1 MPRMRF
7 YGKRI
12 AKWLQ
17 SISNDTN
24 TTSKNKL
31 DMDYGKV
38 FKEIRQASNTS
49 RPQMANDL
57 GITASA
63 LWKIEH
69 GKASPKKETISRFCR
84 ISGIPIAYFY
94 IRCLEKEDFFI

>member
-1 MPRMRF
+1 MRF

-12 AKWLQ
+12 AKWRQ

-38 FKEIRQASNTS
+38 FKEIRKAINTS
-49 RPQMANDL
+49 RPQMAKDL

-63 LWKIEH
+63 LWKIEN
-69 GKASPKKETISRFCR
+69 GKASPKKDTVSKFCR
-84 ISGIPIAYFY
+84 LTGISLAYFY
-94 IRCLEKEDFFI
+94 ISSLEKEDFLI

>member
-1 MPRMRF
+1 MRF

-17 SISNDTN
+17 STLNDTN

-31 DMDYGKV
+31 EMDYGKV

-49 RPQMANDL
+49 RPQMARDL

-69 GKASPKKETISRFCR
+69 GKASPKKETVSRFCR
-84 ISGIPIAYFY
+84 LTGITLAYFY
-94 IRCLEKEDFFI
+94 ISSLEREDFIL